1 MNRIRPHVNWRG
13 SLPIHWATNS
23 NTNHFHRDIQIDLMF
38 RRLMLANQIRFISQR
53 KWIIMGNKT
62 SESNARRL
70 LIIIHLY
77 LFILFENY
85 FDNENFVSISI
96 LSRKDNK
103 SSLMHWSKTGE
114 EEEVINRIFNPTFCQ
129 YIRELNKKKKIEK

>member
-1 MNRIRPHVNWRG
+1 MSTEEDLCLFIERRIRIRIIFIETFKSIWCFVDWCLQIKFVLFHKENE
-13 SLPIHWATNS
+13 SLWET
-23 NTNHFHRDIQIDLMF
+23 R
-38 RRLMLANQIRFISQR
+38 LANPMRDDCWLSFICIFSFYSRIILIMKISSQ
-53 KWIIMGNKT
+53 
-62 SESNARRL
+62 
-70 LIIIHLY
+70 
-77 LFILFENY
+77 
-85 FDNENFVSISI
+85 SI